1 MNSSDELRDANENPG
16 GFSRH
21 EEQKDDDRRVK
32 RPLYST
38 RDGAEVR
45 PYRPRKS
52 NGESQP
58 ERPGRT
64 TYHPKDDSRG
74 PVRSSYTRPYNP
86 SFDKEYDTSYDRP
99 RYDDSGDRGFDR
111 GFNRPL
117 ERQIPDHGND
127 RYGNDR
133 GNTRQHGPNHGN
145 ERPRNPRNND
155 RPGSDRPYTDRS
167 SNDRHS
173 NDRYSNDRSRPRQPQ
188 DRGYSRPGEA
198 PKGRSSQTRAPYA
211 HRPDSDRTGY
221 EGAST
226 FRPDRGNERPG
237 YAKGG
242 PVKRNSTGP
251 NRPQSG
257 GQRSPYPSRPGSKPV
272 GKQKPPF
279 KGKGSNNAVPG
290 SNYRL
295 PRPEDAPFVPVEME
309 GELRLNKFIANA
321 GVCSRREADKLIQA
335 GAVTVNGKIVTTLG
349 ARVLPNDKVMFGDQT
364 LSCERRYYVL
374 LNKPKGF
381 VTTMDDP
388 QDRNTVMALTESA
401 CRERI
406 FPVGRLDRNTT
417 GLLLLTNDGE
427 LAKKLTHPSHR
438 IRKVYQVQLDKPL
451 AKSDMMTIAEGLE
464 LEDGVAEVDA
474 IAYVGEGEDK
484 RQIGIEIHTGRNR
497 IVRRIFEKLKYQV
510 VKLDRVA
517 FAGLTKKSIPRGKWR
532 YLSLQEINYLKML

>member
-1 MNSSDELRDANENPG
+1 M
-16 GFSRH
+16 
-21 EEQKDDDRRVK
+21 
-32 RPLYST
+32 
-38 RDGAEVR
+38 
-45 PYRPRKS
+45 
-52 NGESQP
+52 
-58 ERPGRT
+58 
-64 TYHPKDDSRG
+64 
-74 PVRSSYTRPYNP
+74 
-86 SFDKEYDTSYDRP
+86 
-99 RYDDSGDRGFDR
+99 
-111 GFNRPL
+111 
-117 ERQIPDHGND
+117 
-127 RYGNDR
+127 
-133 GNTRQHGPNHGN
+133 
-145 ERPRNPRNND
+145 
-155 RPGSDRPYTDRS
+155 
-167 SNDRHS
+167 
-173 NDRYSNDRSRPRQPQ
+173 
-188 DRGYSRPGEA
+188 
-198 PKGRSSQTRAPYA
+198 
-211 HRPDSDRTGY
+211 
-221 EGAST
+221 
-226 FRPDRGNERPG
+226 
-237 YAKGG
+237 
-242 PVKRNSTGP
+242 
-251 NRPQSG
+251 
-257 GQRSPYPSRPGSKPV
+257 
-272 GKQKPPF
+272 
-279 KGKGSNNAVPG
+279 
-290 SNYRL
+290 

>member
-1 MNSSDELRDANENPG
+1 M
-16 GFSRH
+16 
-21 EEQKDDDRRVK
+21 
-32 RPLYST
+32 
-38 RDGAEVR
+38 
-45 PYRPRKS
+45 
-52 NGESQP
+52 
-58 ERPGRT
+58 
-64 TYHPKDDSRG
+64 
-74 PVRSSYTRPYNP
+74 
-86 SFDKEYDTSYDRP
+86 
-99 RYDDSGDRGFDR
+99 
-111 GFNRPL
+111 
-117 ERQIPDHGND
+117 
-127 RYGNDR
+127 
-133 GNTRQHGPNHGN
+133 
-145 ERPRNPRNND
+145 
-155 RPGSDRPYTDRS
+155 
-167 SNDRHS
+167 
-173 NDRYSNDRSRPRQPQ
+173 
-188 DRGYSRPGEA
+188 
-198 PKGRSSQTRAPYA
+198 
-211 HRPDSDRTGY
+211 
-221 EGAST
+221 
-226 FRPDRGNERPG
+226 
-237 YAKGG
+237 
-242 PVKRNSTGP
+242 
-251 NRPQSG
+251 RPQSG
-257 GQRSPYPSRPGSKPV
+257 GQRSPYPSRPGSKPM
-272 GKQKPPF
+272 GRQTY
-279 KGKGSNNAVPG
+279 KGKGSNNALPG

-295 PRPEDAPFVPVEME
+295 PRPEDAPFVPAEME

-335 GAVTVNGKIVTTLG
+335 GAVTVNGKVVTTLG

-451 AKSDMMTIAEGLE
+451 AKSDMMTIAEGIE